1 MESTSQVGFT
11 DHHWEQMVHK
21 AVAYQQD
28 FYELLPSWTTCK
40 KDDIKFI
47 KQNIGYA
54 IFGSPLFE
62 KTSDSKDILN
72 FDINNITDDTEINEV
87 IHYSPNAERLINM
100 IFDKIWKHGRRLKDD
115 VINYGIVYNILFRN
129 KINKPSKMNNE
140 EEIIAVPVF
149 KIQHY
154 NDDLQTKSNTN
165 NENIYTVWYIDIKG
179 RLYKSWENYISKN
192 NLPKCTMVFPKNG
205 YYQPN
210 PEYKIISD
218 DSIVWIIIQDS
229 SMCSTQASILSKVN
243 TTINIAGSAATL
255 GLGIATIFTPGSPLI
270 ALAGMAAMGVTG
282 IWTIGKSSTEL
293 YDRAVHEESISPFNR
308 NALSAW
314 LGIAGSTV
322 GIVLSGTTVLLKKAA
337 TAGLQVNRMATVAHD
352 AMVITSISIN
362 LIGVGYKSFQILE
375 KFKEQKRVDIEDII
389 YIGTHLL
396 FFTHSV
402 VNIKFAKQIIELT
415 QGNILNKI
423 ETELRK
429 DNLCQHYE
437 FTKKKTDMGVNN
449 DKIIEKDAA
458 IIRWF
463 KTITINDMMSNNNLL
478 TISNCLLS
486 VERGKIKLNG
496 ITLLDPIL
504 FVAMIGKNLLKKIN
518 DCEDQLNT
526 YTDQQTYTLTKLLEK
541 LLSDLYTSRNYSSNE
556 QPCIVPQFRSLI
568 EELKKIDK
576 SENILPFIFNIAV
589 TILRSK
595 NQLEYLVEGCRFVW
609 DYIKINLKETGYQL
623 STENNSAD
631 NNKIMEHLFITIF
644 DAVDLMIQD
653 FFNALQQYIHMM
665 RRTH

>member
-609 DYIKINLKETGYQL
+609 DYIKINLKETGYQF

>member
-28 FYELLPSWTTCK
+28 FYELLPSWTTCE
-40 KDDIKFI
+40 KDNIKFI

-72 FDINNITDDTEINEV
+72 FDINNISDDTEINEV

-210 PEYKIISD
+210 PEYNIISD
-218 DSIVWIIIQDS
+218 DSIVWIVIQDS
-229 SMCSTQASILSKVN
+229 SMSSTQASILSKVN
-243 TTINIAGSAATL
+243 TTINIAGSAATF

-337 TAGLQVNRMATVAHD
+337 TAGLQVNRLAMSAHD

-362 LIGVGYKSFQILE
+362 LIGVGYKSLQIFE
-375 KFKEQKRVDIEDII
+375 KFKEQKKVDIEDII

-463 KTITINDMMSNNNLL
+463 KTITVNDMMSNNNLL

-486 VERGKIKLNG
+486 IERGKIKLNG

-518 DCEDQLNT
+518 DCEDQLNP

-541 LLSDLYTSRNYSSNE
+541 LLSDLYASRNYSSNE
-556 QPCIVPQFRSLI
+556 QPYIVPQFRPLI
-568 EELKKIDK
+568 EELKKIEK
-576 SENILPFIFNIAV
+576 SENILPFIFNIAL

-609 DYIKINLKETGYQL
+609 DYIKINLKEAGYQL
-623 STENNSAD
+623 STKDNSAN

-665 RRTH
+665 RRAH